1 MSSPSLSQYLAFTMG
16 IARQAGRITLRHFR
30 QANLAQSSKSN
41 DWDIVTEADK
51 LTEAYIVQQITQA
64 FPSHHIVGEEGGGMG
79 APLESADY
87 QWIVDPIDG
96 TVNYAK
102 GIPYYSVSIALA
114 DKNRQ
119 PLIGVVYNPP
129 MDELFSAERGAGAQ
143 VNGMPLQVSS
153 AATLQQSILV
163 TGFAYDRR
171 TNPDNNAV
179 QASAFV
185 PIARDIR
192 RFGSAALDLCYVAAG
207 RADGF
212 WERSLNA
219 WDVMAGVL
227 MVREAGG
234 VVTDYAGNHHPVP
247 GFDGRTLASNGRIHS
262 AMMDVL
268 RKSYAGAL

>member
-1 MSSPSLSQYLAFTMG
+1 MSSISLSHYLAFAIG
-16 IARQAGRITLRHFR
+16 VARQAGRITLRHFR
-30 QANLAQSSKSN
+30 QASLAQSSKSN

-51 LTEAYIVQQITQA
+51 ATEAYIVQQISQA

-79 APLESADY
+79 APLDSADY

-102 GIPYYSVSIALA
+102 GIPYYSISIALA
-114 DKNRQ
+114 DKQRQ

-129 MDELFSAERGAGAQ
+129 TDELFSAERGAGAQ
-143 VNGMPLQVSS
+143 VNGIPLQVSS
-153 AATLQQSILV
+153 ATSLKQAILI
-163 TGFAYDRR
+163 TGFAYDRQ
-171 TNPDNNAV
+171 TNPDNNAAQV
-179 QASAFV
+179 SAFV

-219 WDVMAGVL
+219 WDVLAGVL

-247 GFDGRTLASNGRIHS
+247 GRDGRTLASNGKIHS
-262 AMMDVL
+262 AMMEIL
-268 RKSYAGAL
+268 RQSYDGAL